1 MKQYDISYFS
11 QDIVVFYVAD
21 ISKNEYNALLDQIN
35 YEAPNHIVTTNRSRL
50 SLKLE
55 LAAHALLYN
64 LHIARERTRDCD
76 LNYPQAWYIRAGYAV
91 CGTIGL
97 IFNK

>member
-1 MKQYDISYFS
+1 MKQYQISIYS
-11 QDIVVFYVAD
+11 NDIVVFYVAD
-21 ISKNEYNALLDQIN
+21 ISKYDYDNLLDYIY
-35 YEAPNHIVTTNRSRL
+35 YEAPHHVVTNNRSPL

-76 LNYPQAWYIRAGYAV
+76 LNYPQAWYIRAGYAI